1 MQIDAHQHFWK
12 YNSIRDSWIDDSMV
26 VIRKDFLPIDLE
38 PILKENNV
46 DGCIA
51 VQADQSEEETFFLLQ
66 QAAKNPFVKGVVGW
80 VDLCS
85 DTIEKRVRFFAE
97 NKLFKGVRH
106 IVQAEEVDF
115 VLREDFQNGI
125 STLKQF
131 DLVYEILIFPKQLKS
146 VIELVGKF
154 PKQQF
159 VLDHIAKP
167 SISEEINEEWLNG
180 IVELSKYLNVSCKI
194 SGMVT
199 ETKGS
204 ILKGQEFKP
213 FLDVVFNSFGV
224 DRILYGSDWPV
235 CLLAAEYK
243 DVMAIIENYVKNFS
257 SDDQAMI
264 FGGNAV
270 RIYNL

>member
-12 YNSIRDSWIDDSMV
+12 YDSVRDSWIDASMEI
-26 VIRKDFLPIDLE
+26 IRKDFLPKDLE
-38 PILKENNV
+38 PILQENNI

-51 VQADQSEEETFFLLQ
+51 VQADQSEQETVFLLE
-66 QAAKNPFVKGVVGW
+66 QASQYSFIKGVVGW

-85 DTIEKRVRFFAE
+85 DNIEERLRFFS
-97 NKLFKGVRH
+97 KKRLFKGVRH
-106 IVQAEEVDF
+106 IVQAEDNDF
-115 VLREDFQNGI
+115 VLREDFQNGMRK
-125 STLKQF
+125 LEQF

-167 SISEEINEEWLNG
+167 SISEGINNEWVRG
-180 IVELSKYLNVSCKI
+180 IVELSKYSNVSCKV
-194 SGMVT
+194 SGLVT
-199 ETKGS
+199 ETKGY
-204 ILKGQEFKP
+204 IWEKQDFER

-224 DRILYGSDWPV
+224 NRILYGSDWPV

-243 DVMAIIENYVKNFS
+243 EVLEIVKTYVKKCS
-257 SDDQAMI
+257 SEDQAKI
-264 FGGNAV
+264 FGENAV

>member
-85 DTIEKRVRFFAE
+85 DTIEKRVRFFSE